1 MLQNTERFKN
11 DLARYTD
18 AIDKINNEQEKLA
31 AKKLLNDLIYEVK
44 NMDNMYVDMVYA
56 NQLPTMGNDMREKIV
71 ALRKKLDNKLKSSW
85 NFISSILYH
94 K

>member
-1 MLQNTERFKN
+1 MLQNTERFKT

-18 AIDKINNEQEKLA
+18 AIDKISSEQEKLT

-56 NQLPTMGNDMREKIV
+56 KQLPTMGNEMRDKIGSI
-71 ALRKKLDNKLKSSW
+71 RKQLDSVIKKTQ
-85 NFISSILYH
+85 
-94 K
+94 